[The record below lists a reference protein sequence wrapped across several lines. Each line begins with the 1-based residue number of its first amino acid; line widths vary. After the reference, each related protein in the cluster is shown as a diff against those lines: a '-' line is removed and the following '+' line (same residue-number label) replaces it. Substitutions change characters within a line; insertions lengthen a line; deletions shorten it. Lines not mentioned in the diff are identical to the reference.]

1 MEYITMNTAELTT
14 DNNDIFIDDET
25 LETYSPIARMDNGL
39 DVGGKTALL
48 AGLLGGMMGLFSPGE
63 VDIIGVA
70 VLTAVVS
77 GVVAFFPG
85 FIYGFK
91 SNCFYD
97 APKTKAELL
106 AEEEL
111 LAEPKIFTHRHT
123 VVLSALEMLGD
134 DMSSQARIYKQS
146 SHAERAMIEEVLIV
160 AKIII

>member
-25 LETYSPIARMDNGL
+25 LETYSPTSVIRYLARMYNGML
-39 DVGGKTALL
+39 VGIGTAVVV
-48 AGLLGGMMGLFSPGE
+48 GMIIIDEGDFIPGE
-63 VDIIGVA
+63 VSIM
-70 VLTAVVS
+70 
-77 GVVAFFPG
+77 GVVTFLAFFPG